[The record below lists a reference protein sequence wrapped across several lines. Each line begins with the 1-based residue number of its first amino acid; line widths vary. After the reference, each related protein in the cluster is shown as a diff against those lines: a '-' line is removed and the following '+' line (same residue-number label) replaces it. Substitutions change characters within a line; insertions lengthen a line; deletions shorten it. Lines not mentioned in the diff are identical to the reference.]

1 MRELLLCS
9 PDHYGIEYEI
19 NPWMS
24 RARGTEAPIAQKQ
37 WKQLHATLSKL
48 DCKIHLI
55 TPQPKLPDMVFTAN
69 AGLTVGKRFIPSN
82 FRHQERAGEA
92 PFFSKW
98 MAQHSYE
105 VLHLPESLYFEG
117 EGDALF
123 GGDVLF
129 CGYKFR
135 SDIQSHRAI
144 ADMLGGLVI
153 SVELVD
159 PRFYH
164 LDTCFCPLPDG
175 GAVWFPAAFDD
186 YGQRAIRDHVQDLID
201 VEPEEAVHFSC
212 NAVVLD
218 RDIVLPEG
226 APKLVARLQGR
237 GYRCHQLAMTE
248 FIKAGGACK
257 CLVMFMPQRESIK
270 S

>member
-1 MRELLLCS
+1 MRELLLCP

-24 RARGTEAPIAQKQ
+24 RARGTEAPVAQKQ
-37 WKQLHATLSKL
+37 WKELHATLSKL
-48 DCKIHLI
+48 DSKAHLI
-55 TPQPKLPDMVFTAN
+55 TAQPRLPDMVFTAN
-69 AGLTVGKRFIPSN
+69 AGLTVGRQFIPSN

-92 PFFSKW
+92 PHFAKW
-98 MAQHSYE
+98 MEAHGYE
-105 VLHLPESLYFEG
+105 VTWLPENLYFEG

-144 ADMLGGLVI
+144 ADRLGGLVI

-175 GAVWFPAAFDD
+175 GAVWFPPAFDD

-201 VEPEEAVHFSC
+201 VEPEEAVHFCC

-226 APKLVARLQGR
+226 APKLVAKLQDR
-237 GYRCHQLAMTE
+237 GYRCHQLAMSE

-270 S
+270 P